1 LIDEGVKGIESE
13 GLEEEALHDHI
24 GHWVEVLDRW
34 VKNLDRGMGR
44 DGVDAASEPAEE
56 DVFADS

>member
-1 LIDEGVKGIESE
+1 MIDEGVKGIESE

-34 VKNLDRGMGR
+34 VKNLDLGMGR
-44 DGVDAASEPAEE
+44 NDADAVSEPAET